1 MNDILF
7 EAGANAQ
14 ETVSLIETVDELLSP
29 LTQDSPGHELT
40 KEEVYTLT
48 RRARMIDSTLRA
60 AREKVERIV
69 QLIDAAD

>member
-1 MNDILF
+1 MNETLF
-7 EAGANAQ
+7 EAGASAQ
-14 ETVSLIETVDELLSP
+14 EAASLIETVDELLSP

-40 KEEVYTLT
+40 EEEIYTLT

-69 QLIDAAD
+69 QLIDAAA